1 MHRALSWAG
10 PQFKVWAGQFCT
22 SIKVYSPVSRLLN
35 TSKENSVNNNRGVT
49 NSITVGESLIFFII
63 EDEDYV
69 GYGNLQSF
77 TYTALGWDWFIL
89 AQYKDTI

>member
-1 MHRALSWAG
+1 MYVNQSV
-10 PQFKVWAGQFCT
+10 FT
-22 SIKVYSPVSRLLN
+22 SFPLVKHFQR
-35 TSKENSVNNNRGVT
+35 EFRGGVT
-49 NSITVGESLIFFII
+49 NSITVEESNLNIFSMI
-63 EDEDYV
+63 EDEDFV